1 MHGIPGQARNDNI
14 EFRCLGAKT
23 NQHVVHF
30 SCWKFFC
37 SNFTQSGFFGEAPKN
52 IVS

>member
-14 EFRCLGAKT
+14 VFRRLGAKT

-30 SCWKFFC
+30 SCWIFFFQT
-37 SNFTQSGFFGEAPKN
+37 SRKSAFLG
-52 IVS
+52 